1 MESFHYTVQQT
12 SIGPNY
18 FLNLHWQDHENKI
31 TIKQIELMVD
41 EKVYQENGPTL
52 SEQNGESLKE
62 GGEKPDHISTFD
74 NA

>member
-1 MESFHYTVQQT
+1 
-12 SIGPNY
+12 
-18 FLNLHWQDHENKI
+18 
-31 TIKQIELMVD
+31 MVD

-74 NA
+74 NMPEEDIKCHRLEIRITWNE